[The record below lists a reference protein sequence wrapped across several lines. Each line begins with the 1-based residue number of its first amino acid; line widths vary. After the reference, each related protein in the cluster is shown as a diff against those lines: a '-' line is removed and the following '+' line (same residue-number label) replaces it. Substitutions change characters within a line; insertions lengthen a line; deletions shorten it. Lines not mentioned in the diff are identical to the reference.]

1 MELNKTIT
9 MVEYTDYFLNTVK
22 FLDIAETTKT
32 AYRTFFNHIKY
43 FFQRKKITDITK
55 LDIQLYYKYLS
66 EREYRPGKYVS
77 SNTIRKHH
85 DFLTQVFLSA
95 IEDEI
100 ITENVMNKIKKPK
113 KKEFHCEVY
122 QEHEAFKLLHAVNFT
137 DLKLPVILS
146 LFYGLRRGEICG
158 LKWKHINFEKEYIL
172 ITDTRTTAGGKTII
186 KNTKSGK
193 SCKMYL
199 SGFLKEELDQEKK
212 RQQEIFKTKNLDER
226 YICVYKNTL
235 KKEKR
240 NTPITPTYITNSFP
254 KLLEKNN
261 LKKIRFHDLR
271 HSCASIANAN
281 GETLVNISRLL
292 RHSSTG
298 ITSKLYIHLF
308 DELNRDTLATIEKS
322 ILSQK

>member
-9 MVEYTDYFLNTVK
+9 MVDYTDYFLTTVK
-22 FLDIAETTKT
+22 FLELAETTKT

-43 FFQRKKITDITK
+43 FFEDKKIKDIRK
-55 LDIQLYYKYLS
+55 MDIQLYYKYLS
-66 EREYRPGKYVS
+66 EREYRPGKFVS
-77 SNTIRKHH
+77 VNTIRKHH
-85 DFLTQVFLSA
+85 DFLNQVFLSA

-100 ITENVMNKIKKPK
+100 ITENVMSKIKKPK
-113 KKEFHCEVY
+113 KKEFYCEVY
-122 QEHEAFKLLHAVNFT
+122 EEHEAIKLLHAVNFT
-137 DLKLPVILS
+137 DLKLPVIFS

-158 LKWKHINFEKEYIL
+158 LKWKHVNFEKEYIL
-172 ITDTRTTAGGKTII
+172 ISDTRTTAGGKII
-186 KNTKSGK
+186 TKDTKSSK

-199 SGFLKEELDQEKK
+199 SGFLKEELEQEKK
-212 RQQEIFKTKNLDER
+212 RQQKEFGTKKLDER
-226 YICVYKNTL
+226 YICVYKNTI
-235 KKEKR
+235 KQEKR
-240 NTPITPTYITNSFP
+240 NTPITPTYITNTFP
-254 KLLEKNN
+254 KLLKKNQ

-298 ITSKLYIHLF
+298 ITAKLYIHLF

-322 ILSQK
+322 ILNQK